1 MKRAFKKGNYLINCD
16 YGCAGIKVGDSCE
29 KMGFEHISD
38 KLIALVIYLAG
49 LKNNNSRYKF
59 GYYVTSVKN
68 LNDVYDAIMVSYPYP
83 NPPTACKMSIA
94 EARTQLPIILEKIKS
109 I

>member
-1 MKRAFKKGNYLINCD
+1 MVTVAK
-16 YGCAGIKVGDSCE
+16 

-38 KLIALVIYLAG
+38 KLIALVIDLAG

-68 LNDVYDAIMVSYPYP
+68 YNDVYDAIMVSYPYP

-94 EARTQLPIILEKIKS
+94 DVRTQLPKILEKIKS